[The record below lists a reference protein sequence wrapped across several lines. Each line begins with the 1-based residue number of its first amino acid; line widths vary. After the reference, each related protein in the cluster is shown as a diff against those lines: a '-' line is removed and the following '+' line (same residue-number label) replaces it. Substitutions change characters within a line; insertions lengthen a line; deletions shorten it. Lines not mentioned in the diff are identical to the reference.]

1 MVCRRPNMKYLVS
14 AAVMVA
20 LALGIPSNARSQS
33 EITLLSPN
41 PIEATI
47 DKLVADFEAKTGTH
61 VKVTYGTGVST
72 RKTVASGQ
80 ALDVSLLFAPFPEA
94 LKTGNIDPKSATV
107 IARLRLAIAVKKGAP
122 RPDISTAAAVKRT
135 LLNAT
140 SIISVDPEQGSVGG
154 AVLLALD
161 KMGITGQVRPK
172 IKWVQGGGV
181 VQDSVAKG
189 ESEIALGPYLSDMRN
204 PGLDVVG
211 SLPPEAATPVDITGF
226 LSTSVKDPK
235 AARALLDYL
244 ASRDAAPAY
253 EAAKMFPVR

>member
-1 MVCRRPNMKYLVS
+1 MKYLVS
-14 AAVMVA
+14 FAVVVA
-20 LALGIPSNARSQS
+20 LALGIPSNARAQS

-41 PIEATI
+41 PIQETI
-47 DKLVADFEAKTGTH
+47 DKLVADFQGKTGIH

-94 LKTGNIDPKSATV
+94 LKTGNIVRSSATV
-107 IARLRLAIAVKKGAP
+107 IARMRLAIAVKKGAP
-122 RPDISTAAAVKRT
+122 KPDISTAAAVKRT
-135 LLNAT
+135 LLNAK

-161 KMGITGQVRPK
+161 KMGITAQVKPK

-189 ESEIALGPYLSDMRN
+189 ETEIALGPYLSDMRN

-211 SLPPEAATPVDITGF
+211 ALPPAAATPVDITGF

-235 AARALLDYL
+235 AAKALLDYL
-244 ASRDAAPAY
+244 SSREAAPAY